1 MPLKET
7 IDLGVVIEGIVEL
20 DPITERMV
28 IRFEDKKGQ
37 LQFADV
43 QERLEAYRDQE
54 VRFIVTP
61 LATVARLGEMVE
73 RGELK
78 LEHVPTVPKL
88 G

>member
-1 MPLKET
+1 MPVREN
-7 IDLGVVIEGIVEL
+7 IDLGIVVEGIVEL
-20 DPITERMV
+20 DPITERM
-28 IRFEDKKGQ
+28 ILRYEDKKGNTQ
-37 LQFADV
+37 LVDI

-73 RGELK
+73 SGELK
-78 LEHVPTVPKL
+78 LEHVPMVPKL